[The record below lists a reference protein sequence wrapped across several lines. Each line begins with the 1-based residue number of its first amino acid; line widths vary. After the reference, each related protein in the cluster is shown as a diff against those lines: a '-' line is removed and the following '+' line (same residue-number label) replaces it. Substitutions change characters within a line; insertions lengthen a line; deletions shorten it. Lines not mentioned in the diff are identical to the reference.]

1 MKRIDSR
8 SVKPILVIVVLVGTI
23 VFLSQM
29 SFRES
34 YDVESGVKLR
44 VKPSPIQG
52 TGVFA
57 DETVKQGAVIIGDV
71 FRVGANGV
79 TISKLGKLVNHCSES
94 YNALVRKDGSV
105 YNLVSTQKIDKGNEI
120 TANYDIVNSKYPF
133 ISGSNPDYK
142 KC

>member
-1 MKRIDSR
+1 MKRIHSR
-8 SVKPILVIVVLVGTI
+8 SAKPIIVIVVLVGTL

-29 SFRES
+29 SLRES

-71 FRVGANGV
+71 FRVGSNGV

-133 ISGSNPDYK
+133 IAGSNSDYK

>member
-1 MKRIDSR
+1 MKRINPR
-8 SVKPILVIVVLVGTI
+8 SAKPILVIVVLVGTI

-29 SFRES
+29 SLRES
-34 YDVESGVKLR
+34 YDVESGVQLR

-57 DETVKQGAVIIGDV
+57 DETVNQGVVIIGDV

-105 YNLVSTQKIDKGNEI
+105 YNLVSIQKIDKGNEI

-133 ISGSNPDYK
+133 IAGSNPDYK

>member
-1 MKRIDSR
+1 MKRIHSR
-8 SVKPILVIVVLVGTI
+8 SVKPIVVIVVLVGAI
-23 VFLSQM
+23 VFLSHM
-29 SFRES
+29 SLRES

-94 YNALVRKDGSV
+94 YNALVRKDGNV

-133 ISGSNPDYK
+133 IAGSNPDYK

>member
-1 MKRIDSR
+1 MKRIHSR
-8 SVKPILVIVVLVGTI
+8 SAKPIIVIVVLVGTI

-29 SFRES
+29 SLRES

-57 DETVKQGAVIIGDV
+57 DETVKQGAVIIG
-71 FRVGANGV
+71 ANGV
-79 TISKLGKLVNHCSES
+79 TISKLGKLVNHCAES

-105 YNLVSTQKIDKGNEI
+105 YNLVSTKKINKGDEI

-133 ISGSNPDYK
+133 IAGSNPDYK